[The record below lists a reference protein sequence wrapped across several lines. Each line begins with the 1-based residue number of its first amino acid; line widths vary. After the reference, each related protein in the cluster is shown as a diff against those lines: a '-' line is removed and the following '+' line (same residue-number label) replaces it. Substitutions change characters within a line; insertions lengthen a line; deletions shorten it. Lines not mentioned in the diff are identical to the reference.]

1 MKSYVIKQ
9 ENKKA
14 LRKYELRL
22 QSANFLVSANVFTF
36 ECPAFLLYIEV
47 DLSRYQAP
55 VIPAPFQ
62 LIKAVELVCEKGSLN
77 SLALLPNVSFSMC
90 ADGYNI
96 NSDNEHIIYVNPCID
111 VYLNQFRKAYS
122 VFYEN
127 FNPKNYLLIK

>member
-90 ADGYNI
+90 ADLAIISIQIMNI
-96 NSDNEHIIYVNPCID
+96 LYMSILALMFI
-111 VYLNQFRKAYS
+111 
-122 VFYEN
+122 
-127 FNPKNYLLIK
+127 